1 MGSPGPTKS
10 RHNKREQRR
19 PAEKLA
25 AGDPGEGTRSGQA
38 AGGAPARPV
47 AWPPPRPPAGRATR
61 PGLPAGSRRPPG
73 RVAQSTAAL
82 CFRQA
87 SGSPSP
93 GSPDTARVPS
103 PGRSPSRPLPGSL
116 SNFLGRGRWDRGVGS
131 VSPAGLRGVN
141 RATDEARGDSKD
153 AGRKFGAGVRG
164 GAAGRSGG
172 APAPRPALP
181 VPRGRSGWGGQRGPK
196 RQPPVPNPPRR
207 LRAAAQTLQRVK
219 FPVARGAG
227 DTRPARGRRPGAW
240 CGRTLSGRWVL
251 EGGGRGRRAEPWVSA
266 AACVSGL
273 TFVRARAAS
282 AARPPT
288 RVFCNQSVR
297 LIKGGATAS

>member
-19 PAEKLA
+19 PAAKLA

-141 RATDEARGDSKD
+141 RATDEALGDSKD
-153 AGRKFGAGVRG
+153 AGRKFGAGGPGRG
-164 GAAGRSGG
+164 GRALGRCPCPPPST
-172 APAPRPALP
+172 PRPAGAERMGWAAGP
-181 VPRGRSGWGGQRGPK
+181 EAAASRPKPPASPPRRSSNFTKSEISRRPRGRRHPH
-196 RQPPVPNPPRR
+196 
-207 LRAAAQTLQRVK
+207 
-219 FPVARGAG
+219 GAG
-227 DTRPARGRRPGAW
+227 PAPG
-240 CGRTLSGRWVL
+240 
-251 EGGGRGRRAEPWVSA
+251 
-266 AACVSGL
+266 GL
-273 TFVRARAAS
+273 VRANFE
-282 AARPPT
+282 RPVGT
-288 RVFCNQSVR
+288 
-297 LIKGGATAS
+297 